1 MTVAGLGVR
10 AGGGPLVDDV
20 SFTIDPGER
29 VGLVGE
35 SGSGKS
41 LTALAVMGLLPEGL
55 VAQGSVRLAEESTDL
70 LGADERALSK
80 LRGQAM
86 SMVFQEPMSALNP
99 VMRVGDQVAEVLRI
113 HQPGLHRAASRSR
126 AVDLLAKVRL
136 PDPARAA
143 RAYPHQLSGGQR
155 QRVVIAIALANDPDL
170 LICDEPTSALDVTVQ
185 AQVLDLIVA
194 ATSRSNT
201 GLLFITHDLAVVATV
216 CSRVL
221 VMHDGVLVE
230 NGPVSDVFRQPRH
243 PYTRALL
250 DAAEPSSPAPT
261 RHLNPTQRPSPTQPD
276 PTPRPDGTRPDGTR
290 PDGTRPDGTR
300 PDGTRRPDPDGLD
313 SAVEPAEPA
322 PHPGPAPVIE
332 LRDLSRVYRRP
343 RTSLRSAPSSVPA
356 LRDVSF
362 DIASGQ
368 RFGIVG
374 ESGSGKSTLVRL
386 LAGLD
391 QPTAGSVRFAGRRV
405 DGVPER
411 RLRFLREDLQL
422 VFQDPSGSLDP
433 RMRVGDIVAE
443 PLVAMR
449 DSRLR
454 RTQRSH
460 RTRVDELLAAVGLPA
475 DAAERYPHQFSGG
488 QRQRI
493 SLARALAPAPKVLVA
508 DEPVSALD
516 ASVRAQILDL
526 LASLADTFELT
537 LVFVSHDLSVVRQVC
552 DTVAVLHEGRVVELG
567 PTERIFTAPEHPYT
581 QRLIAAVPSVSRALS
596 GTTVHDLTG
605 DKARLEASP

>member
-1 MTVAGLGVR
+1 MSNPTLTVAGLGVR
-10 AGGGPLVDDV
+10 GGGGPLVDDV

-41 LTALAVMGLLPEGL
+41 LTALAVMGLLPDGL
-55 VAQGSVRLAEESTDL
+55 VAQGSVRLTDESTDL
-70 LGADERALSK
+70 LHADERALSK
-80 LRGQAM
+80 LRGQRM

-113 HQPGLHRAASRSR
+113 HQPGLHRTASRSR

-155 QRVVIAIALANDPDL
+155 QRVVIAIALANDPAL

-201 GLLFITHDLAVVATV
+201 GLLLITHDLAVVATV

-221 VMHDGVLVE
+221 VMHDGALVE
-230 NGPVSDVFRQPRH
+230 SGPVSEVFRQPRH

-250 DAAEPSSPAPT
+250 DAAEPSGPAPT
-261 RHLNPTQRPSPTQPD
+261 RHPD
-276 PTPRPDGTRPDGTR
+276 A
-290 PDGTRPDGTR
+290 
-300 PDGTRRPDPDGLD
+300 TRRLDLDP
-313 SAVEPAEPA
+313 APA
-322 PHPGPAPVIE
+322 PHPKPTPPVIE
-332 LRDLSRVYRRP
+332 LRELSRVYRRR
-343 RTSLRSAPSSVPA
+343 RTSLRSAPIAVPA

-362 DIASGQ
+362 DVATGQ

-391 QPTAGSVRFAGRRV
+391 QPTEGSVRFAGRRV

-454 RTQRSH
+454 RTHGSH

-516 ASVRAQILDL
+516 ASVRGQILDL

-596 GTTVHDLTG
+596 GTTVRDLTG
-605 DKARLEASP
+605 DEARLEASP